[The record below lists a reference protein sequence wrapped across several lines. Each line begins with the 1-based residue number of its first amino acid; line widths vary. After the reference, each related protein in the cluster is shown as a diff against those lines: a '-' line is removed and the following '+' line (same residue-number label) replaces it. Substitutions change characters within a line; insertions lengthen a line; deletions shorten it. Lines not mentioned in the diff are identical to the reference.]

1 MMLLSTRFQSS
12 PPSATE
18 KVAKLRLH
26 LRHFSLQELEQRDIV
41 KYDDDDDLVKEGLRF
56 MEKWAEFRE

>member
-1 MMLLSTRFQSS
+1 MFLTTWFQSS

-26 LRHFSLQELEQRDIV
+26 LRHRSLQELEQRNIV
-41 KYDDDDDLVKEGLRF
+41 EYDGDDDLVKEGLRF
-56 MEKWAEFRE
+56 REKWEDFQE